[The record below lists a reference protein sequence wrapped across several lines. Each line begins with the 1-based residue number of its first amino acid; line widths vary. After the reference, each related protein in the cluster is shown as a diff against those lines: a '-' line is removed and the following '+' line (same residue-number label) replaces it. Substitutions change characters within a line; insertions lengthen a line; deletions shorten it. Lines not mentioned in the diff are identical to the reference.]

1 MNEEIKIIT
10 LGDIF
15 KNIETEEKA
24 LSFKDYIKYLQQKVE
39 QLEKEVNEYQKELEK
54 ADSITQSCIFQG
66 KQESKISFRNCLNRL
81 EQLENIRKEA
91 IEYIKSYKIDYSPY
105 ELSDYNVRQILEI
118 LNKGSEDNE

>member
-24 LSFKDYIKYLQQKVE
+24 LSFKDYIKDLQQKVE

-91 IEYIKSYKIDYSPY
+91 IEYVKNDSYFDGSGICANDLLK
-105 ELSDYNVRQILEI
+105 I

>member
-10 LGDIF
+10 LGDIL

-91 IEYIKSYKIDYSPY
+91 IDYVKNDSYFDGSGICANDLLK
-105 ELSDYNVRQILEI
+105 I
-118 LNKGSEDNE
+118 LNKGSEDNEN